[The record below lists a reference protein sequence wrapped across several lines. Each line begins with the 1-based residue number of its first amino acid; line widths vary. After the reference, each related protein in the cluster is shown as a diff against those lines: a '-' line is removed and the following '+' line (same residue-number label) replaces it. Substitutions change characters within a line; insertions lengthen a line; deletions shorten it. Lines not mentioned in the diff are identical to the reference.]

1 MAAGEGGRAAS
12 ARAEAPPAR
21 PRFFSAP
28 PIDRAV
34 EATPPERDRVV
45 DAARAAALLVVVL
58 GHGVM
63 AVAAW
68 PDGVPRLGNLLAAFP
83 WTQGLTWVLQ
93 IMPLF
98 FWAGGAANAM
108 SWRGRRAGTTYAGWI
123 WSRGRR
129 LLRPVIVYLVV
140 MGIVATVVTVLA
152 PAAVAEPLMA
162 LTTQLLWF
170 LGAYLIT
177 VALTPWLAGRSAGH
191 DVLVVVTLL
200 AVAAVIDVGR
210 LILGWPEALGLVN
223 FVVVWTV
230 PALLGVMRAQG
241 RLAGVRTPGWLAV
254 VVVTVAANAVL
265 IHEGPWPV
273 SMVGMPGEPVSN
285 MAPPTIVLGLHCL
298 TLVAVVQVLDRPL
311 RALLEHRALWRP
323 VVAVN
328 LTAMTLYLWHL
339 PALIAL
345 TVAAHVLHL
354 DRPVGIDAAG
364 FPAPDGWGYGG
375 ASLLFWAVYA
385 LAVLAVVR
393 LMWPFEY
400 VPLPWWDSPARLAP
414 PPGRTA
420 GVIAAVGVLLVGV
433 ATLVLSAA
441 GLGGFPTRVITYA
454 GLPLSAPMAIGG
466 LLLGGALM
474 RWAGADQGTGPASR
488 SFVAGS

>member
-1 MAAGEGGRAAS
+1 VAAGEGGSAAS

-152 PAAVAEPLMA
+152 P
-162 LTTQLLWF
+162 
-170 LGAYLIT
+170 
-177 VALTPWLAGRSAGH
+177 R
-191 DVLVVVTLL
+191 
-200 AVAAVIDVGR
+200 R
-210 LILGWPEALGLVN
+210 WPS
-223 FVVVWTV
+223 
-230 PALLGVMRAQG
+230 P
-241 RLAGVRTPGWLAV
+241 
-254 VVVTVAANAVL
+254 
-265 IHEGPWPV
+265 
-273 SMVGMPGEPVSN
+273 S
-285 MAPPTIVLGLHCL
+285 
-298 TLVAVVQVLDRPL
+298 
-311 RALLEHRALWRP
+311 WR
-323 VVAVN
+323 
-328 LTAMTLYLWHL
+328 
-339 PALIAL
+339 
-345 TVAAHVLHL
+345 
-354 DRPVGIDAAG
+354 
-364 FPAPDGWGYGG
+364 
-375 ASLLFWAVYA
+375 
-385 LAVLAVVR
+385 
-393 LMWPFEY
+393 
-400 VPLPWWDSPARLAP
+400 
-414 PPGRTA
+414 
-420 GVIAAVGVLLVGV
+420 
-433 ATLVLSAA
+433 
-441 GLGGFPTRVITYA
+441 
-454 GLPLSAPMAIGG
+454 
-466 LLLGGALM
+466 
-474 RWAGADQGTGPASR
+474 
-488 SFVAGS
+488 

>member
-1 MAAGEGGRAAS
+1 M
-12 ARAEAPPAR
+12 
-21 PRFFSAP
+21 
-28 PIDRAV
+28 
-34 EATPPERDRVV
+34 
-45 DAARAAALLVVVL
+45 
-58 GHGVM
+58 
-63 AVAAW
+63 
-68 PDGVPRLGNLLAAFP
+68 
-83 WTQGLTWVLQ
+83 
-93 IMPLF
+93 
-98 FWAGGAANAM
+98 
-108 SWRGRRAGTTYAGWI
+108 
-123 WSRGRR
+123 
-129 LLRPVIVYLVV
+129 
-140 MGIVATVVTVLA
+140 
-152 PAAVAEPLMA
+152 AEPLMA

-323 VVAVN
+323 VVALK
-328 LTAMTLYLWHL
+328 LTAMTIYLWHL
-339 PALIAL
+339 PELIAL
-345 TVAAHVLHL
+345 TVAANVLHL
-354 DRPVGIDAAG
+354 DRPSGSTLRSSRARRVGLRRGVAA
-364 FPAPDGWGYGG
+364 
-375 ASLLFWAVYA
+375 LLGSVRARRAF
-385 LAVLAVVR
+385 AVVGSCGRSSTCLCRGGTPRPGWPRR
-393 LMWPFEY
+393 LG
-400 VPLPWWDSPARLAP
+400 AP
-414 PPGRTA
+414 Q
-420 GVIAAVGVLLVGV
+420 V
-433 ATLVLSAA
+433 
-441 GLGGFPTRVITYA
+441 
-454 GLPLSAPMAIGG
+454 
-466 LLLGGALM
+466 
-474 RWAGADQGTGPASR
+474 
-488 SFVAGS
+488 